1 MSNNMTQNL
10 GHVNEQ
16 ELGQAPPTIDRSVVP
31 PSH

>member
-10 GHVNEQ
+10 EHLNEQ
-16 ELGQAPPTIDRSVVP
+16 ELGQVPPAIDRSVVP